1 MLKLIIVVIKLI
13 FYMNLRKI
21 KQNTVKQK
29 IIFSNKRENGDGD
42 YKWVQ
47 VLLSSDFNKLDTY
60 K

>member
-1 MLKLIIVVIKLI
+1 
-13 FYMNLRKI
+13 MNLRKI
-21 KQNTVKQK
+21 KQNTVKQE

-47 VLLSSDFNKLDTY
+47 VLLSSDFNKLDTQ

>member
-21 KQNTVKQK
+21 KQNTVKQE

-47 VLLSSDFNKLDTY
+47 VLLSSDFNKLDT
-60 K
+60 

>member
-47 VLLSSDFNKLDTY
+47 VLLSSDFNKLDT
-60 K
+60 